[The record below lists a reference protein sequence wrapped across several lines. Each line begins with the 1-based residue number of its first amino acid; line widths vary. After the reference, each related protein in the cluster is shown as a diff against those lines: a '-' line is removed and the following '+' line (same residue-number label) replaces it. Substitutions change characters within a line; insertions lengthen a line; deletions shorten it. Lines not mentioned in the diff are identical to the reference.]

1 MESRIK
7 SEPSEYSAAQIHDY
21 LCHISFPN
29 PPSIRDIEEKSFEC
43 TVENL
48 RTMTRLNR
56 LTFPFENTAMHYSP
70 EHVIHTS
77 PQEVFDWM
85 VTKNRGYG
93 SHCCGLGILVLGVLR
108 GLGYRAYP
116 SLGQWNAALAQPEGY
131 VPAPRAHMFLFVQTD
146 LSPETFIVD
155 CGGGPTG
162 PVGTMILR
170 DGEVLSGT
178 APPEE
183 FRIVHRPP
191 LEPPPANE
199 TNFEWMMEM
208 RCGSFMPT
216 WRVLF
221 RFSFEPASTEEIES
235 MNRFLTQRKESKMFW
250 NDVFCV
256 SYFFVDK
263 TVKMSDPAAME
274 AHLGKLVLTGGKVS
288 RRIGDNIEM
297 LKEVKTERERVQA
310 LEEYFGVVIDE
321 EDVVNIAGR
330 FPQLPFD
337 LTDDIPTNGTALGL
351 YTPSE
356 SVQKLPDDSNSAN
369 AR

>member
-1 MESRIK
+1 MGWESSYLR
-7 SEPSEYSAAQIHDY
+7 YFGVSATGLSFIRRREDFFR
-21 LCHISFPN
+21 LKTISTG
-29 PPSIRDIEEKSFEC
+29 D
-43 TVENL
+43 
-48 RTMTRLNR
+48 
-56 LTFPFENTAMHYSP
+56 
-70 EHVIHTS
+70 
-77 PQEVFDWM
+77 
-85 VTKNRGYG
+85 
-93 SHCCGLGILVLGVLR
+93 
-108 GLGYRAYP
+108 RAYP

-162 PVGTMILR
+162 PVSTMVLR
-170 DGEVLSGT
+170 DGEVLSGA

-191 LEPPPANE
+191 LESPPANE
-199 TNFEWMMEM
+199 TNFEWMMEI

-256 SYFFVDK
+256 GYFFVDK
-263 TVKMSDPAAME
+263 SIKMSDPAALD

-288 RRIGDNIEM
+288 RRIGDDIET
-297 LKEVKTERERVQA
+297 LKAVETEKERVEA
-310 LEEYFGVVIDE
+310 LKEYFGVVIDE
-321 EDVVNIAGR
+321 EDIINIYGR

-337 LTDDIPTNGTALGL
+337 SAETLPSNGTALGL
-351 YTPSE
+351 YIPA
-356 SVQKLPDDSNSAN
+356 NSADN
-369 AR
+369 SEP